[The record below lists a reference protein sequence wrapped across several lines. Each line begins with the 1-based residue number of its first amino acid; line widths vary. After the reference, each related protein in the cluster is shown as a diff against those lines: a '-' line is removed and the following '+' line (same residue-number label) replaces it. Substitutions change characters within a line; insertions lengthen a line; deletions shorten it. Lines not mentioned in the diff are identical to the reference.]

1 MGSSGLGLGELR
13 AIKDKARDLALL
25 WVAQQMDKEL
35 AQGWDCRRKRGGE
48 GLVMAGP
55 PRAKPASKQA
65 SEEDMAQGALGHS
78 LPPFSDVG

>member
-1 MGSSGLGLGELR
+1 
-13 AIKDKARDLALL
+13 
-25 WVAQQMDKEL
+25 MDKEL
-35 AQGWDCRRKRGGE
+35 AQGWDYRRKRGGE